1 MVDHH
6 MRAALRCAPRGG
18 DVVTRITSVQRTSG
32 DLRVQRRV
40 PCELRR
46 TFDGEWVG
54 SPCIHLEDPARCDG
68 CNGDGNR
75 WVTVGTLHP
84 PRGIGRRAT
93 WTPVWFEDGQEFDW
107 ADNAADWEGAQALY
121 VIEEA
126 S

>member
-68 CNGDGNR
+68 CNGDGTR
-75 WVTVGTLHP
+75 WVTVGTLRP
-84 PRGIGRRAT
+84 IGGNGEMVAVGDRGEWKRVPAYT
-93 WTPVWFEDGQEFDW
+93 
-107 ADNAADWEGAQALY
+107 
-121 VIEEA
+121 IEEDTTE
-126 S
+126 

>member
-75 WVTVGTLHP
+75 WVTVGALREWTVVDAFAFD
-84 PRGIGRRAT
+84 GRRAY
-93 WTPVWFEDGQEFDW
+93 
-107 ADNAADWEGAQALY
+107 A
-121 VIEEA
+121 IEEDTTE
-126 S
+126 